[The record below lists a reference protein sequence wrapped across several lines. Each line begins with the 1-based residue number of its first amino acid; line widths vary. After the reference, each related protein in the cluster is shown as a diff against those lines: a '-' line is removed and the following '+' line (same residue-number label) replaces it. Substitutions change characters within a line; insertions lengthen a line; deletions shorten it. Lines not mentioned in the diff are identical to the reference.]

1 MSVSS
6 VPILASGDTI
16 DIYKYE
22 SFSYRYRSPNF
33 PSQYPI
39 TMKNLGN
46 ALARFP
52 DAISVTMP
60 GSFTNGYQVITD
72 GSDAISLFDPEGT
85 TVSVTLPAVDTGI
98 YDTGYSVGLHA
109 LTGGTFGYCS
119 NFGYDPYGYS
129 FTTPGGYQQ
138 YYNPGDNLLFDIIR
152 IDTDGSNNL
161 MYVDIYLSN
170 TYIEEFTL
178 TDASAIFTIRN
189 NVQSPIAQT
198 TTWTNIVAFISGTN
212 SGNTLSFAGS
222 SPSVTQFCSNDTSSS
237 VLFSSTAGF
246 QIGTTIPFSL
256 VLNSYTEGGS
266 YLSSFSNYVN
276 VLPGRFVFPG
286 GSSTFVFYKNE
297 QITPIA
303 LTTGLSLTGV
313 PYSLP
318 TLPAG
323 LYFDG
328 SGTSFSIKGV
338 PLVSTQIRTYQFIGN
353 NTTTGQSISTS
364 GVSIKVLSERTFL
377 TPASAFLSLS
387 TSAFIDPVT
396 FTASAPIGSYGL
408 QFGWPVLPDGL
419 RFYDLSGNKLSGY
432 LTYSNPI
439 ILRGV
444 PTAAAASLGQ
454 YGSFTLLERAFGP
467 AGNALSTSAVISYAF
482 GETVLFSNVTS
493 LNLFKDVSMSF
504 KISAAS
510 YYPSGSPIEVIQ
522 AASLPPGLSLSYD
535 GYSGTA
541 ILSGKPT
548 TYSIVDSY
556 TFTAINANGVYQSLT
571 FPIYVAPND
580 VVFSQPIDASYTFVI
595 GRPLSN
601 AITGYFPYPIQFVAS
616 AKSGCNV
623 FYESYFDF
631 SPYGLTFSSNGLLS
645 GIPRTSLAQSYAK
658 IVGVDSVFESLGSNV
673 VKVSIIPDTF
683 TFNTTSFT
691 FNQNTAIPNFFIKA
705 TTFGEQQIQSYG
717 YSSIPAGLT
726 IDSTGKLSGT
736 PTTTGSGTIVATA
749 TTAFSSGTGSYSYTI
764 SPDQLLLTSPCNSYS
779 GTISVQLTG
788 KAYSGLP
795 VTGYRITGSSYGLS
809 ITSNGLLTGTVSG
822 STHTPLVIDV
832 SAGSVDISAQL
843 LLEGSKLYVVGG
855 YGAPVFT
862 APTQIDY
869 HWYLY
874 VPIVPITFVASGYY
888 FVSDLPLGITF
899 NSTTGVLS
907 GTPVRL
913 TVGQTIKIYAKNN
926 SAVSA
931 FEIKFAVFQPFVA
944 RQQFSAGSYTAVVRE
959 STLINAA
966 QNAINNEVIPSTE
979 TTLGGLMAPR
989 GPDVKT
995 GKEPCC
1001 N

>member
-1 MSVSS
+1 
-6 VPILASGDTI
+6 
-16 DIYKYE
+16 
-22 SFSYRYRSPNF
+22 
-33 PSQYPI
+33 
-39 TMKNLGN
+39 MKNLGN
-46 ALARFP
+46 ALARLP

-60 GSFTNGYQVITD
+60 GSFNTGYQVITD
-72 GSDAISLFDPEGT
+72 ASDAISLFDPTGT
-85 TVSVTLPAVDTGI
+85 TIAVTIPAVDTGV
-98 YDTGYSVGLHA
+98 YETGYAVGLHA
-109 LTGGTFGYCS
+109 LRGGTSGYCS
-119 NFGYDPYGYS
+119 NFGRDQDGYS

-138 YYNPGDNLLFDIIR
+138 YYNPGDDLLFDITR
-152 IDTDGSNNL
+152 LDTDGSYNL
-161 MYVDIYLSN
+161 LYVDIYLSN

-178 TDASAIFTIRN
+178 TDASAIFSIRN
-189 NVQSPIAQT
+189 TLPSPIAQT

-222 SPSVTQFCSNDTSSS
+222 SPSITQFCSNDTSSS
-237 VLFSSTAGF
+237 VVFGSTSGF
-246 QIGTTIPFSL
+246 QIGTTTPLSL
-256 VLNSYTEGGS
+256 VLNSYTENGL

-286 GSSTFVFYKNE
+286 GASTFVFYKNE
-297 QITPIA
+297 RITPIA
-303 LTTGLSLTGV
+303 LTCGLTLTDV
-313 PYSLP
+313 PYSVP

-328 SGTSFSIKGV
+328 SQNNFTLTGV
-338 PLVSTQIRTYQFIGN
+338 PIVQTPIKTYQFIGN

-364 GVSIKVLSERTFL
+364 GVSIKVLPERTFL

-408 QFGWPVLPDGL
+408 QFGWTNVPDGL
-419 RFYDLSGNKLSGY
+419 RFYDLSGNVLSSP
-432 LTYSNPI
+432 TYSNPI
-439 ILRGV
+439 VLRGV
-444 PTAAAASLGQ
+444 PTVAAARLAQ
-454 YGSFTLLERAFGP
+454 YGSFTLLERVFGIG
-467 AGNALSTSAVISYAF
+467 GNALNTSAIVSYAF

-504 KISAAS
+504 QISAAS
-510 YYPSGSPIEVIQ
+510 YYPSGSPIDVIQ

-541 ILSGKPT
+541 TLSGKPT
-548 TYSIVDSY
+548 TYNIVDSY

-580 VVFSQPIDASYTFVI
+580 VVFSQPIDASYVFVI
-595 GRPLSN
+595 GRPISN
-601 AITGYFPYPIQFVAS
+601 AITGYFPYPIQCAAT

-623 FYESYFDF
+623 FFESYFDF

-645 GIPRTSLAQSYAK
+645 GIPKTQLAQTDVK
-658 IVGVDSVFESLGSNV
+658 IVGVDSVFESLGSNI

-683 TFNTTSFT
+683 TFNTTSFV
-691 FNQNTAIPNFFIKA
+691 FNQNTAIPSFFVRA

-717 YSSIPAGLT
+717 YSSIASGLT
-726 IDSTGKLSGT
+726 IDSTGKMSGT
-736 PTTTGSGTIVATA
+736 PLTTGSGVIIATA
-749 TTAFSSGTGSYSYTI
+749 TTAFSSGTGSYPYVI
-764 SPDQLLLTSPCNSYS
+764 NPDQLLLTSPCNYYT
-779 GTISVQLTG
+779 GTISAQLTG
-788 KAYSGLP
+788 TAFSGLA
-795 VTGYRITGSSYGLS
+795 VSGYRITGSSYGLS

-832 SAGSVDISAQL
+832 SAGIVDISAQL
-843 LLEGSKLYVVGG
+843 MIEGSTLYVVGG

-862 APTQIDY
+862 APTQREY

-874 VPIVPITFVASGYY
+874 VPIVPITFAASGYY
-888 FVSDLPLGITF
+888 FASDLPLGISF
-899 NSTTGVLS
+899 DHVTGVLS

-913 TVGQTIKIYAKNN
+913 TVGQTIKVYAKND
-926 SAVSA
+926 SAVSVV
-931 FEIKFAVFQPFVA
+931 EIKVSVFQPFVA
-944 RQQFSAGSYTAVVRE
+944 RNQFSAGSYTAVVRE

-1001 N
+1001 K